1 MSRPP
6 AAAGKIKRGEERIA
20 ERKRSITQAAI
31 TVIAREGLPGV
42 ILADVAREA
51 GCSYGVVSFHFK
63 TKDRLLLA
71 ALDALMLEYR
81 AAWLACSDAHAD
93 TLSKL
98 LALIDF
104 DLESSVTDDRFIA
117 VTTAFW
123 AEAARNSEYRK
134 RLKALTRAYLGRLE
148 PLIQELAERE
158 PPALDYRL
166 IALGFS
172 VLIDGLWLHIQVD
185 NEQRDAAR
193 AMGRQI
199 CRNYLSVQFPRT
211 FHAASEPR
219 APSPS
224 PRPRPGRPRPARA
237 SK

>member
-63 TKDRLLLA
+63 TKDRVRLA
-71 ALDALMLEYR
+71 ALDALLREVR
-81 AAWLACSDAHAD
+81 AVWLAGSEVLAD
-93 TLSKL
+93 IISML

-104 DLESSVTDDRFIA
+104 DLESSVTDARFIA

-134 RLKALTRAYLGRLE
+134 RLKALTRAYLARLE
-148 PLIQELAERE
+148 PLIQELAEHE
-158 PPALDYRL
+158 PPAIDYRL

-185 NEQRDAAR
+185 DDRRDSGR
-193 AMGRQI
+193 AMGREI
-199 CRNYLSVQFPRT
+199 CRNYLSTQFPQT
-211 FHAASEPR
+211 FRAAGKPR
-219 APSPS
+219 APSL
-224 PRPRPGRPRPARA
+224 RPGRPPSARTA
-237 SK
+237 K